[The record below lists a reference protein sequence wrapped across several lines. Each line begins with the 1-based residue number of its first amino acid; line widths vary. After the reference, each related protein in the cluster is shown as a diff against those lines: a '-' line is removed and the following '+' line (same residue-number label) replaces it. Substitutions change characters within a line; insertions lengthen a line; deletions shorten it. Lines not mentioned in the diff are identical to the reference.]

1 MKEVIM
7 KKSLFWMVLIVGIVG
22 LIGACKKSEDS
33 TAATTTSCL
42 GTSTLREASSCSGTP
57 SGSITGMD
65 NTTLS
70 GVFST
75 MHAYS
80 HQPGGMGVDNST
92 DCIDNA
98 TLISAFTSSLGGTP
112 TGTNSIIFNWA
123 VTSSSSIA
131 QRFAYYSD
139 TSCATEIVAY
149 HWGYT
154 DFAVGVNATG
164 LTTSVG
170 DNTYSST
177 ASKVSYLQSCLGA
190 KASSDAGVTWLK
202 AKFSDTA
209 IDPTVGTSYSCV
221 VDGSTT
227 NAFMH
232 VDNASTTSTAYGG
245 GRVVYLDNEATT
257 DWTTNT
263 DTLLVV
269 DE

>member
-1 MKEVIM
+1 
-7 KKSLFWMVLIVGIVG
+7 
-22 LIGACKKSEDS
+22 
-33 TAATTTSCL
+33 
-42 GTSTLREASSCSGTP
+42 
-57 SGSITGMD
+57 
-65 NTTLS
+65 
-70 GVFST
+70 

-80 HQPGGMGVDNST
+80 HLAGGMGVDNST

-98 TLISAFTSSLGGTP
+98 TLISAFTSTMGGTP

-154 DFAVGVNATG
+154 DFAVGDNVTG
-164 LTTSVG
+164 LSTTVDG
-170 DNTYSST
+170 KTYSST
-177 ASKVSYLQSCLGA
+177 ATKVSYQQNCLGA
-190 KASSDAGVTWLK
+190 KASNDAGVTWLK
-202 AKFSDTA
+202 TRFSENS
-209 IDPTVGTSYSCV
+209 INPTVGTSYSCAV
-221 VDGSTT
+221 SGDTT

-232 VDNASTTSTAYGG
+232 IDNASTYSTAYGG
-245 GRVVYLDNEATT
+245 GRVVYLDDEATS